1 MLWCVPPKTE
11 AAFFVAAGDGL
22 RHLPQAVRVCMEGA
36 NEAPVPLNCRVRHR
50 DGRCRILHRRMH
62 HRTHA
67 GVQVHLP
74 GVCMGMQRLSA

>member
-1 MLWCVPPKTE
+1 
-11 AAFFVAAGDGL
+11 
-22 RHLPQAVRVCMEGA
+22 
-36 NEAPVPLNCRVRHR
+36 
-50 DGRCRILHRRMH
+50 MH